1 MNSNLFSKMHS
12 RLTPNK
18 AALLLGVFSFIG
30 FLDALYLTVRHYQGL
45 AVPCLIFEGCEIVTK
60 SEYAA
65 ILGVPLALVGVVY
78 YLGIFLLVVLYAD
91 QRKSSI
97 LGLIAHIAV
106 LGFIASLWFLY
117 LQLFVIKALCIYCI
131 ISGIMAT
138 FLFIVGRFMVHCRYE

>member
-1 MNSNLFSKMHS
+1 MRS

-18 AALLLGVFSFIG
+18 AALLFGVFSFIG

-45 AVPCLIFEGCEIVTK
+45 AVPCSVFEGCEIVTK
-60 SEYAA
+60 SEYAI
-65 ILGVPLALVGVVY
+65 ILGVPLALVGVLY

-91 QRKSSI
+91 QQKGSI
-97 LGLIAHIAV
+97 LRVIGHIAV

-117 LQLFVIKALCIYCI
+117 LQLFVIKALCIYCV

-138 FLFIVGRFMVHCRYE
+138 LLFVVGRFASHNNQETR